1 MKNGGDKMNINQLV
15 VNYQESNNDELFNEI
30 YEIISKSIFGTKDGN
45 PYLRKV
51 AKSLKADFHSVK
63 AMFDDTLINA
73 IKHYKEGNE
82 FIHYFKRSWRQ
93 RRANIYNKAKWIRE
107 NETPEEQGSE
117 GLSLFDTIPDSHSIE
132 EIVLA
137 KKKADQRQ
145 LIDFL
150 VAGENE
156 RTTAIVQAFLT
167 TELKTPTAIGNHL
180 GLDHKQVSRAIK
192 RLAGKFDSKQ
202 FGEVSDYLVAL

>member
-1 MKNGGDKMNINQLV
+1 MKNIEKLIIDFQ
-15 VNYQESNNDELFNEI
+15 NDRSDETFNEI
-30 YEIISKSIFGTKDGN
+30 YANVTQTIFGAKDGN

-51 AKSLKADFHSVK
+51 AKSLNADFHSVK
-63 AMFDDTLINA
+63 AEFDDTLLKA
-73 IKHYKEGNE
+73 IRNFKEGYDFLN
-82 FIHYFKRSWRQ
+82 YFKRSWRR
-93 RRANIYNKAKWIRE
+93 RRATVYNTANRIRNKE
-107 NETPEEQGSE
+107 VSPEHGDE
-117 GLSLFDTIPDSHSIE
+117 GLSLFDTIPDLHNVEDTVI
-132 EIVLA
+132 
-137 KKKADQRQ
+137 KTKKADQRK

-167 TELKTPTAIGNHL
+167 TDLKSPTAIGNHL

-202 FGEVSDYLVAL
+202 FGDISDYLVAL